1 MRFWGSELPGNFREK
16 SSRIGK
22 VAIWVAMSIQSLIV
36 PVLLNERVS
45 TKRYFRMPQNDFL
58 PQLTANGLP
67 LQKQRLMLEGVT
79 PRTVNVVM
87 DFFNAVF
94 GFRVLS
100 DRCLARHSC
109 GNFWPLQSPALN
121 LFDFSLWAVLKVKLF
136 PRIPFNEFEIRR
148 IL

>member
-1 MRFWGSELPGNFREK
+1 M
-16 SSRIGK
+16 SSQTLIG
-22 VAIWVAMSIQSLIV
+22 
-36 PVLLNERVS
+36 PVFLNEMVS

-58 PQLTANGLP
+58 PQVTTSGLP

-79 PRTVNVVM
+79 PRTVNVVL

-100 DRCLARHSC
+100 DRCLARHNC
-109 GNFWPLQSPALN
+109 GNFWALQSPALN

-136 PRIPFNEFEIRR
+136 PRIPFNEFEIRG